1 MTTARLLATD
11 PYPSAFRLAT
21 QPAFLRAS
29 GQGRISTLIL
39 SQYLSQD
46 RLYQHAYVRF
56 VGQLLSKLRFET
68 ATTTTGSIE
77 RRIMDTL
84 IDALVGIQREL
95 RFFEAVAV
103 RYGFGLEVATTT
115 VSGPTPITRAYAD
128 FFANVSGPGAS
139 LLEGL
144 VALWGT
150 EKCYLE
156 AWRYARD
163 FISPADTAA
172 SVGSYERDADGG
184 AIRKELLPNWT
195 SEAFGEFVE
204 GTGVLIDEVAAAERK
219 RLGDEGEWKVMESR
233 CDEVWR
239 QILWLEERF
248 WPDVE
253 GEGTE

>member
-11 PYPSAFRLAT
+11 PYPSAIRLAT
-21 QPAFLRAS
+21 QPAFLRSA
-29 GQGRISTLIL
+29 GQGRISTSIL

-56 VGQLLSKLRFET
+56 IGQLLSKLRFET
-68 ATTTTGSIE
+68 VTTTTTGSLA
-77 RRIMDTL
+77 RRIMDSL
-84 IDALVGIQREL
+84 IDALIGIQKEL
-95 RFFEAVAV
+95 RFFEAVAAK
-103 RYGFGLEVATTT
+103 YGFGLEVATTT
-115 VSGPTPITRAYAD
+115 VPGPTPITRAYAD
-128 FFANVSGPGAS
+128 FFASVSGPGSS

-156 AWRYARD
+156 AWRYAKG
-163 FISPADTAA
+163 FISRADAD
-172 SVGSYERDADGG
+172 VGSYERDADGG

-195 SEAFGEFVE
+195 SEAFGESVK
-204 GTGVLIDEVAAAERK
+204 GIGALVDELAAAERK

>member
-1 MTTARLLATD
+1 MTTTRLLTTD
-11 PYPSAFRLAT
+11 PYPSAFRRAT
-21 QPAFLRAS
+21 QPAFLCAA
-29 GQGRISTLIL
+29 GQGRVSTLTL

-46 RLYQHAYVRF
+46 RLYQYAYVRF

-68 ATTTTGSIE
+68 MTATATVPLAQ
-77 RRIMDTL
+77 RIMDTL
-84 IDALVGIQREL
+84 IDALIGIQKEL
-95 RFFEAVAV
+95 RFFEAVAT

-115 VSGPTPITRAYAD
+115 VPGPTPITRAYAD
-128 FFANVSGPGAS
+128 FFASVSGPGAS

-156 AWRYARD
+156 AWRYARG
-163 FISPADTAA
+163 FISPADGA
-172 SVGSYERDADGG
+172 SYERDADGG

-195 SEAFGEFVE
+195 SEAFGKFVE
-204 GTGVLIDEVAAAERK
+204 GIGVLVDEVGAAERK
-219 RLGDEGEWKVMESR
+219 RLGDEGEWGVMESR
-233 CDEVWR
+233 CDEVWK

>member
-1 MTTARLLATD
+1 MTTTRLLATD

-21 QPAFLRAS
+21 QPAFLRTA
-29 GQGRISTLIL
+29 GQGRISTLTL

-46 RLYQHAYVRF
+46 RLYQYAYVRF

-68 ATTTTGSIE
+68 TTTTTTTTTGPLA

-84 IDALVGIQREL
+84 IDALIGIQKEL
-95 RFFEAVAV
+95 GFFEAVAA

-115 VSGPTPITRAYAD
+115 VPGPTPITRAYAD
-128 FFANVSGPGAS
+128 FFASVSGPGAS

-156 AWRYARD
+156 AWRYAKG
-163 FISPADTAA
+163 FISPAAE
-172 SVGSYERDADGG
+172 GSYERDADGG

-195 SEAFGEFVE
+195 SEEFGKSVE
-204 GTGVLIDEVAAAERK
+204 GIGLLVDEVAAAERE

-253 GEGTE
+253 GKGTE

>member
-11 PYPSAFRLAT
+11 PHPSAFRLAT
-21 QPAFLRAS
+21 QPAFLRAA

-56 VGQLLSKLRFET
+56 IGQLLSKLRFET
-68 ATTTTGSIE
+68 TTTTTGPLAQ
-77 RRIMDTL
+77 RIMDTL
-84 IDALVGIQREL
+84 IDALIGIQKEL
-95 RFFEAVAV
+95 RFFEAVAA
-103 RYGFGLEVATTT
+103 RYGFGLEVATAAGP
-115 VSGPTPITRAYAD
+115 GPTPITRAYAD
-128 FFANVSGPGAS
+128 FFASVSGPGVS

-144 VALWGT
+144 MALWGT

-156 AWRYARD
+156 AWRYARG
-163 FISPADTAA
+163 FISPADA
-172 SVGSYERDADGG
+172 GSYERDADGG

-195 SEAFGEFVE
+195 SEAFGEVVE
-204 GTGVLIDEVAAAERK
+204 GIGALVDEVAAAERK
-219 RLGDEGEWKVMESR
+219 RLGDGEEWKLMESR
-233 CDEVWR
+233 CDEAWR

>member
-11 PYPSAFRLAT
+11 PYLSAFRLAT
-21 QPAFLRAS
+21 QPAFLRTA

-46 RLYQHAYVRF
+46 RLYQYAYVRF

-68 ATTTTGSIE
+68 TTTTGPLA

-84 IDALVGIQREL
+84 IDALIGIQKEL
-95 RFFEAVAV
+95 RFFEDVAA

-115 VSGPTPITRAYAD
+115 VPGPTPITRAYAD
-128 FFANVSGPGAS
+128 FFASVSGPGAS

-156 AWRYARD
+156 AWRYARG
-163 FISPADTAA
+163 FISPADADG
-172 SVGSYERDADGG
+172 GSYGLDADGG

-195 SEAFGEFVE
+195 SEAFGEIVE
-204 GTGVLIDEVAAAERK
+204 GIGVLVDEVAAAERK

-248 WPDVE
+248 WPVVE

>member
-21 QPAFLRAS
+21 QPAFLRAA
-29 GQGRISTLIL
+29 GQGQISTLIL

-68 ATTTTGSIE
+68 TTTGPLA

-84 IDALVGIQREL
+84 IDALIGIQKEL
-95 RFFEAVAV
+95 RFFEAVAE

-115 VSGPTPITRAYAD
+115 VPGPTPITRAYAD
-128 FFANVSGPGAS
+128 FFTSVSGPGAS

-156 AWRYARD
+156 AWRYARG
-163 FISPADTAA
+163 FVSPADADE
-172 SVGSYERDADGG
+172 GSYERDADGG

-195 SEAFGEFVE
+195 SE
-204 GTGVLIDEVAAAERK
+204 
-219 RLGDEGEWKVMESR
+219 
-233 CDEVWR
+233 
-239 QILWLEERF
+239 
-248 WPDVE
+248 
-253 GEGTE
+253 